1 MVRLLKAC
9 FVWVILCSSAMAAD
23 SGFFIRDGDRV
34 VFLGDSITEQKL
46 YTTYIE
52 AYTVTRFPKQ
62 KFNFWNSGWGGD
74 TAWLR
79 MRSQPD
85 EDKLFAAKGEE
96 LQKLVE
102 AAVDKCLVRDVVS
115 FKPTVVTVNFGMNDH
130 GYQAFREDIFRAYIA
145 SQTEI
150 AKVLKTNG
158 VRVVLMTPQ
167 AREPRLERPDR
178 DASNESL
185 RKFGRGLKGVASKQG
200 AFFIDQFD
208 PYMAIMKPMHRGN
221 TNACIGGGDEVH
233 PGPVGHT
240 LMACIILKAMKAPAL
255 VSSAELK
262 VADGK
267 GGTVVRETQC
277 RISNVKYDDAVL
289 SFDRDDD
296 SLPMPVDERATN
308 IVKIAPVMD
317 DVSRYEL
324 KVKELKADRYDVAID
339 GEVVATVAAKELAR
353 GWNMAM
359 VGGPIAKQGREV
371 MSLIVKKNEICG
383 ELWGAQ
389 IRPWRK
395 AERPGFQK
403 QIDDLE
409 VQITAACQPK
419 AHRFEL
425 KPVGKRGA
433 ECGKLEVERGT

>member
-1 MVRLLKAC
+1 MRVLRMC
-9 FVWVILCSSAMAAD
+9 FLWAIMCSGAFAAD

-79 MRSQPD
+79 MRSQAD

-130 GYQAFREDIFRAYIA
+130 GYQAFREDIFRAYVA

-158 VRVVLMTPQ
+158 VRVVMMTPQ
-167 AREPRLERPDR
+167 PMEPPVARPDK
-178 DASNESL
+178 APGNESL
-185 RKFGRGLKGVASKQG
+185 RKFGKGLKGVASRQG
-200 AFFIDQFD
+200 ALFINQFD
-208 PYMAIMKPMHRGN
+208 PYMEIMKPAHAAS
-221 TNACIGGGDEVH
+221 TNACIGGGDAIH

-240 LMACIILKAMKAPAL
+240 LMACIILKSLKAPAL
-255 VSSAELK
+255 VSSTELK
-262 VADGK
+262 VSDGK
-267 GGTVVRETQC
+267 GGAVVRETQC
-277 RISNVKYDDAVL
+277 RVSNVKYDDTAL

-308 IVKIAPVMD
+308 IVKLAPVMD

-324 KVKELKADRYDVAID
+324 RVKGLKADRYDVAID
-339 GEVVATVAAKELAR
+339 GEVVATVAAKELAG

-359 VGGPIAKQGREV
+359 VGGPIAKQGRDV
-371 MSLIVKKNEICG
+371 LALIFKKNEIG
-383 ELWGAQ
+383 GVLWSAQ

-395 AERPGFQK
+395 AELPGLQK

-409 VQITAACQPK
+409 AQITAACQPK
-419 AHRFEL
+419 PHHFEV
-425 KPVGKRGA
+425 KPAGK
-433 ECGKLEVERGT
+433 

>member
-1 MVRLLKAC
+1 MRTLTAGL
-9 FVWVILCSSAMAAD
+9 VWAVLALRCLAGDA
-23 SGFFIRDGDRV
+23 GFFIRGGDRV

-62 KFNFWNSGWGGD
+62 EFHFWNSGWGGD
-74 TAWLR
+74 TSWLR

-85 EDKLFAAKGEE
+85 EDKLFAAKGDE

-102 AAVDKCLVRDVVS
+102 AAVDKCLIRDVVS

-130 GYQAFREDIFRAYIA
+130 GYQAFREDIFRTYVA

-167 AREPRLERPDR
+167 PIEAPLARPDR
-178 DASNESL
+178 DPRNESL
-185 RKFGRGLKGVASKQG
+185 RKFGKGLKGVASKQG
-200 AFFIDQFD
+200 VLFIDQFD
-208 PYMAIMKPMHRGN
+208 PYMEIMKPAHRGN
-221 TNACIGGGDEVH
+221 TNACIGGGDAVH

-240 LMACIILKAMKAPAL
+240 LMACIILKALKAPAM
-255 VSSAELK
+255 VSSAELR
-262 VADGK
+262 VSDGK

-277 RISNVKYDDAVL
+277 RLSNVKYDDTTL

-296 SLPMPVDERATN
+296 CLPMPLDERATN
-308 IVKIAPVMD
+308 VVKLAPVMD
-317 DVSRYEL
+317 DVNRYEL
-324 KVKELKADRYDVAID
+324 RVRGLKADRYDVAID
-339 GEVVATVAAKELAR
+339 GEVVATVAGKELAR

-359 VGGPIAKQGREV
+359 VGGPITKQGREV
-371 MSLIVKKNEICG
+371 LALIFKKNEIEG
-383 ELWGAQ
+383 VLWSAQ

-395 AERPGFQK
+395 AERPGLQK

-409 VQITAACQPK
+409 VQITAACQPRP
-419 AHRFEL
+419 HHFEV
-425 KPVGKRGA
+425 KPTEK
-433 ECGKLEVERGT
+433 